1 MVYHVSHPSR
11 CFQSCSEHPFRTWF
25 ASRMDF
31 PVHTNASFCYS
42 VLKNNL
48 ELSLK
53 VISIQSIFFLFI
65 CMNTKGSYH
74 LGLKTELLQNFGSS
88 RMRNAVIK
96 FAEND

>member
-1 MVYHVSHPSR
+1 
-11 CFQSCSEHPFRTWF
+11 
-25 ASRMDF
+25 MDF